1 MIPNLSDQLPHW
13 VGWVVP
19 VFLPLM
25 AMIWLPL
32 VQNINLRL
40 FTQPVDPD
48 AHWTERARR
57 LAIRYRVWGFSGTGV
72 FICTLIIGSRL
83 VGPLQV
89 ISAKNMVLILGG
101 VLLLEYI
108 WLYWRFNVRHQLP
121 HSSLGRHFSLWFIN
135 VTVLASYLPVAVI
148 MAATIPPNG
157 SAMIIGEVI
166 GLTLIFFGSY
176 VFRLS
181 MFRRLGFVQVAPE
194 RLQRVVDRAAEK
206 SGHKA
211 KAVYLIETRWAN
223 AYAYPLQNE
232 IMFSSQAL
240 KVLNDDELEAVASH
254 EIGHLKEGNTRLTI
268 AFCNFAIFAVLG
280 SWHPIVNEWGAP
292 GMATAF
298 ILALVAQRVGMTM
311 VRDREVAADEHA
323 TAHVH
328 DETIHAQALQALYRF
343 NLTPVVMGNKRT
355 THPDLYDRMQAAGL
369 TPEYERPQPARLA
382 VGKQILFL
390 ISSTLLVFGP
400 MYGLLFSVV
409 EIDTL
414 AYETGDDR
422 WVNRAL
428 ACGAG
433 ASVLTKIGRELADEP
448 EQAAMYLTAATE
460 IKPKWWMVRIDLADT
475 LEDLG
480 RLEQAWQA
488 WLAAEMAHAQSNN
501 QSEEFYSDYEA
512 AKVRLNQ

>member
-1 MIPNLSDQLPHW
+1 MIPNLSEQLPHW
-13 VGWVVP
+13 VGWLLP
-19 VFLPLM
+19 VFLPLF
-25 AMIWLPL
+25 AMIWLPV
-32 VQNINLRL
+32 VQSIHLRL
-40 FTQPVDPD
+40 FTLPVDPA

-57 LAIRYRVWGFSGTGV
+57 LAIRYRVWGFTGTGV
-72 FICTLIIGSRL
+72 FICTLILGSRL

-89 ISAKNMVLILGG
+89 ISAKNMVLILGAI
-101 VLLLEYI
+101 LLLEYI

-135 VTVLASYLPVAVI
+135 LFVLASYLPVAVI

-157 SAMIIGEVI
+157 SAMIIGEVV

-181 MFRRLGFVQVAPE
+181 MFQRLGFVQVAPE
-194 RLQRVVDRAAEK
+194 NLQRIVDRAAEK
-206 SGHKA
+206 SGHQP

-232 IMFSSQAL
+232 MMFSSQAL
-240 KVLNDDELEAVASH
+240 AVLNDDELEAVASH
-254 EIGHLKEGNTRLTI
+254 EIGHLKEGNTRLVV
-268 AFCNFAIFAVLG
+268 AFCNFSIFGVLG

-292 GMATAF
+292 GMAMAF
-298 ILALVAQRVGMTM
+298 ILALVAQRFGMVMT
-311 VRDREVAADEHA
+311 RQREVAADQHA

-369 TPEYERPQPARLA
+369 TPEYERPEPARLA
-382 VGKQILFL
+382 LGKQIAFF
-390 ISSTLLVFGP
+390 ISSALLVIGP
-400 MYGLLFSVV
+400 MYGLLFGVV
-409 EIDTL
+409 KIDTL
-414 AYETGDDR
+414 AYETGADR

-448 EQAAMYLTAATE
+448 EEAVMYLTAASE
-460 IKPKWWMVRIDLADT
+460 IKPKWWVVRIDLANA
-475 LEDLG
+475 LEKLG
-480 RLEQAWQA
+480 RRQEAWQA
-488 WLAAEMAHAQSNN
+488 WIAAEIAHAQSSN
-501 QSEEFYSDYEA
+501 QSADFYSDYDEA
-512 AKVRLNQ
+512 KARLSQ